1 MELYQLKTFV
11 KVADEGNLTR
21 ASEAL
26 FTSQPAISGQ
36 IKALEE
42 GLGIQLFIRSSKGML
57 LTPAGRKLYQQARVT
72 LDAAEQMKRQ
82 AQSLQ
87 NELVGELRIGM
98 HTDYDFLRLGELYH
112 SISRQYPAL
121 VSHFL
126 QSSSATVI
134 RELRNDQLDAGFM
147 FGPCRADD
155 MVHYPL
161 ANVEMRVIGPSDW
174 ADRIHGKSLSEL
186 ARRPWVYT
194 TPNCPFF
201 LLFEQL
207 FDTGEQPP
215 SEIVWCDNEDAIR
228 ALIRANAGLSLVKA
242 ADAKRA
248 SNEGYGVVWEGQ
260 VPEISMNLVLHKQRQ
275 YEPALAALI
284 ETTRKLWQQEPVPEA
299 AGDALIT

>member
-134 RELRNDQLDAGFM
+134 RELRND
-147 FGPCRADD
+147 
-155 MVHYPL
+155 
-161 ANVEMRVIGPSDW
+161 
-174 ADRIHGKSLSEL
+174 
-186 ARRPWVYT
+186 
-194 TPNCPFF
+194 
-201 LLFEQL
+201 
-207 FDTGEQPP
+207 
-215 SEIVWCDNEDAIR
+215 
-228 ALIRANAGLSLVKA
+228 
-242 ADAKRA
+242 
-248 SNEGYGVVWEGQ
+248 
-260 VPEISMNLVLHKQRQ
+260 
-275 YEPALAALI
+275 
-284 ETTRKLWQQEPVPEA
+284 
-299 AGDALIT
+299 

>member
-26 FTSQPAISGQ
+26 YTSQPAISGQ

-42 GLGIQLFIRSSKGML
+42 ALGIQLFVRNSKGML

-72 LDAAEQMKRQ
+72 LDAADQIKRQ

-87 NELVGELRIGM
+87 NELIGELRIGM
-98 HTDYDFLRLGELYH
+98 HTDYDYLRLGELYRL
-112 SISRQYPAL
+112 ISQQYPAL

-126 QSSSATVI
+126 QSSSATVL
-134 RELRNDQLDAGFM
+134 RELRDDQLDAGFM

-155 MVHYPL
+155 MTQFHL
-161 ANVEMRVIGPSDW
+161 AQVPMRVVGPGDW
-174 ADRIHGKSLSEL
+174 ADRIRGRSLSEL
-186 ARRPWVYT
+186 ARLPWVYT
-194 TPNCPFF
+194 TPSCPFF

-215 SEIVWCDNEDAIR
+215 TEIVWCDNEDAIR
-228 ALIRANAGLSLVKA
+228 ALIRSGVGLSLVKA
-242 ADAKRA
+242 ADADRA
-248 SNEGYGVVWEGQ
+248 CKEGYGVVWEGQ
-260 VPEISMNLVLHKQRQ
+260 VPDVSLNLVLRKQRRD
-275 YEPALAALI
+275 EPALAALI
-284 ETTRKLWQQEPVPEA
+284 DATLGLWEVNRASEA
-299 AGDALIT
+299 VVHSLPA